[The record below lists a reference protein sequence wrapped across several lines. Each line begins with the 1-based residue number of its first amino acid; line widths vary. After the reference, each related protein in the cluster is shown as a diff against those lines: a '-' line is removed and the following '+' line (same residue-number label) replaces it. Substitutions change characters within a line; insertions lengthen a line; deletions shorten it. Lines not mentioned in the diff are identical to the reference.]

1 MGVDGRRTKSYGVTH
16 GQAAELPVL
25 GPWHRGTVPYHHK
38 HMKRFALYLI
48 LFNFN
53 TTKIKVVLAVNHYQ
67 KYNVKQLRREGCI
80 VKVMR
85 RECGYNPLRRK

>member
-1 MGVDGRRTKSYGVTH
+1 MRTSDGGGRTSY
-16 GQAAELPVL
+16 QVL
-25 GPWHRGTVPYHHK
+25 RSDTWTGSRVACPGALAWHRGTVPYHDK

-67 KYNVKQLRREGCI
+67 K
-80 VKVMR
+80 
-85 RECGYNPLRRK
+85 